1 MTAQLAPKAAFQRI
15 ADTILS
21 NSQAE
26 HTSVSFS
33 DSESSTLRL
42 ANNQVAQNVSVRE
55 PNVSIRAAFGKK
67 HGSASTNRLD
77 SNSLLETLRRAETIA
92 RLAPEDREYL
102 PPLPPQKYI
111 DVPSFRKSTA
121 ATTPA
126 EVARKVKPVIEQC
139 DKNGLVGAGIL
150 SHSISARGLAASSGL
165 FGYSQF
171 TEAEFSLTA
180 TAGDS
185 SGWTYNSHRDIDVL
199 DIAGRSSRA
208 VDKAIRSKEPRELE
222 PGHYPVILE
231 PAAVAGVFGPLMFAL
246 GAKSYFRG
254 DSALAGKLDSQILD
268 NRLTL
273 RTDPANPDLLGEPF
287 DQAGLATR
295 EMTWVENGVLKQ
307 LFYDRFTAQER
318 GVEPTSFPS
327 TPVLTFS
334 AAKPRTIDELIAD
347 TKRAILITNF
357 WYIRSVDPTDLTI
370 TGMTRDGTFL
380 VEEGKIVA
388 GVKNFRFHDSPLRCF
403 GNVDAATQPMESIT
417 MERGKMLL
425 PAVLLPDFHLSSVTK
440 F

>member
-1 MTAQLAPKAAFQRI
+1 MAVQLASKSEFKRI
-15 ADTILS
+15 TDTILS
-21 NSQAE
+21 RAQGE
-26 HTSVSFS
+26 HTSISLT

-42 ANNQVAQNVSVRE
+42 ANSQVAQNVSVRE

-77 SNSLLETLRRAETIA
+77 ADSLVETLRRAETIA

-102 PPLPPQKYI
+102 PPLPPQEYI
-111 DVPSFRKSTA
+111 DVPSYRKSTA
-121 ATTPA
+121 AATPDG
-126 EVARKVKPVIEQC
+126 VARKVRPVIEQC
-139 DKNGLVGAGIL
+139 DANGLVGAGIL
-150 SHSISARGLAASSGL
+150 SNSVSARGLAASTGL
-165 FGYSQF
+165 FGYSQS

-185 SGWTYNSHRDIDVL
+185 SGWTYNSHRDIEAL
-199 DIAGRSSRA
+199 DISARTSRA
-208 VDKAIRSKEPRELE
+208 VQKAILSKEPRELE

-231 PAAVAGVFGPLMFAL
+231 PAAVAGVFGALTFAL
-246 GAKSYFRG
+246 SAKSYFKG
-254 DSALAGKLDSQILD
+254 DSPLAGKLNSQILD
-268 NRLTL
+268 PRLTL
-273 RTDPANPDLLGEPF
+273 RTDPTHPDLLGEPF
-287 DQAGLATR
+287 DQAGLAAR
-295 EMTWVENGVLKQ
+295 KMTWVENGILKQ
-307 LFYDRFTAQER
+307 LYYDRFTAQDR
-318 GVEPTSFPS
+318 GVEPTPFPS
-327 TPVLTFS
+327 APILSFS
-334 AAKPRTIDELIAD
+334 AAKTRSIDELIGE

-380 VEEGKIVA
+380 VEDGKIVA

-403 GNVDAATQPMESIT
+403 ATVDAATQPMESIT

-425 PAVLLPDFHLSSVTK
+425 PTVLLPDFHLSSVTK

>member
-1 MTAQLAPKAAFQRI
+1 MTAQLISKADFQRI
-15 ADTILS
+15 ADRVLS

-26 HTSVSFS
+26 HTFVSLS
-33 DSESSTLRL
+33 DGESSTLRL

-55 PNVSIRAAFGKK
+55 PSLSVRTAFGKK

-77 SNSLLETLRRAETIA
+77 DASLVETLRRAETIA

-102 PPLPPQKYI
+102 PPLPPQNYI
-111 DVPSFRKSTA
+111 SVPSFRRSTA
-121 ATTPA
+121 GATPA
-126 EVARKVKPVIEQC
+126 EVARMAKPVIEQC
-139 DKNGLVGAGIL
+139 EKSGLVGAGIL
-150 SHSISARGLAASSGL
+150 SHSLSARGFAASTGL
-165 FGYSQF
+165 FGYFQS

-180 TAGDS
+180 TADDS
-185 SGWTYNSHRDIDVL
+185 SGWTYNSHRDIDSL
-199 DIAGRSSRA
+199 DISNRTRRA
-208 VDKAIRSKEPRELE
+208 VDKAVRSKEPRELE

-246 GAKSYFRG
+246 NAKSYFRG

-268 NRLTL
+268 PRLTL
-273 RTDPANPDLLGEPF
+273 RTEPTHPDLMGEPF

-295 EMTWVENGVLKQ
+295 EMTWIKDGVLKQ
-307 LFYDRFTAQER
+307 LYYDRFTAQER
-318 GVEPTSFPS
+318 GVDPTPFPS
-327 TPVLTFS
+327 APVLSFS
-334 AAKPRTIDELIAD
+334 AARPRTIDEMIAE

-380 VEEGKIVA
+380 VEDGRIVA

-403 GNVDAATQPMESIT
+403 ATVDAATQPMESIT

-425 PAVLLPDFHLSSVTK
+425 PTVRLPDFHLSSVTK

>member
-1 MTAQLAPKAAFQRI
+1 MTAKLASKDDFQKI
-15 ADTILS
+15 ADTILT
-21 NSQAE
+21 NSKAE

-33 DSESSTLRL
+33 DTESSTLRL
-42 ANNQVAQNVSVRE
+42 ANNQVEQNVSVRE
-55 PNVSIRAAFGKK
+55 PNVSIRTAFGKK

-77 SNSLLETLRRAETIA
+77 SNSLVETLRRAETIA

-111 DVPSFRKSTA
+111 DVPTFRKSTA
-121 ATTPA
+121 ETTPE
-126 EVARKVKPVIEQC
+126 EVARKAKPVIVQC

-150 SHSISARGLAASSGL
+150 SHAVAARGLAASSGL
-165 FGYSQF
+165 FGYLQS

-185 SGWTYNSHRDIDVL
+185 SGWTYNSHRDIDSL
-199 DIAGRSSRA
+199 EIASRSSRA
-208 VDKAIRSKEPRELE
+208 IDKAIRSKEPRELE
-222 PGHYPVILE
+222 AGHYPVILE

-246 GAKSYFRG
+246 SAKSYFRG
-254 DSALAGKLDSQILD
+254 DSALAGKLDTKILD
-268 NRLTL
+268 ERLTL
-273 RTDPANPDLLGEPF
+273 RTDPDHPDLLGEPF
-287 DQAGLATR
+287 DQAGLASR
-295 EMTWVENGVLKQ
+295 EITWVENGVLKQ
-307 LFYDRFTAQER
+307 LYYDRFTAQEK
-318 GVEPTSFPS
+318 GVEPTPS
-327 TPVLTFS
+327 PNAPVLSFS
-334 AAKPRTIDELIAD
+334 AAKPQSIDELIAD

-380 VEEGKIVA
+380 VEDGRIVA

-403 GNVDAATQPMESIT
+403 ATVDAATQPMESIT

-425 PAVLLPDFHLSSVTK
+425 PAVRLPDLHLSSVTK

>member
-1 MTAQLAPKAAFQRI
+1 MSVALASRADFQRI

-33 DSESSTLRL
+33 DAESSTLRL

-55 PNVSIRAAFGKK
+55 PNVSIRTAFGRK

-77 SNSLLETLRRAETIA
+77 THSLVETLRRAETIA

-102 PPLPPQKYI
+102 PPLGPQKYM
-111 DVPSFRKSTA
+111 DVPSFRRSTA
-121 ATTPA
+121 RATPA
-126 EVARKVKPVIEQC
+126 DIARKARPVVSQC
-139 DKNGLVGAGIL
+139 EKNDLVGAGIL
-150 SHSISARGLAASSGL
+150 THSVSARGLAASTGL
-165 FGYSQF
+165 FGYTQS

-185 SGWTYNSHRDIDVL
+185 SGWTYNSHRDIDALGVSE
-199 DIAGRSSRA
+199 RTRRA
-208 VDKAIRSKEPRELE
+208 VDKALRSKEPRELE
-222 PGHYPVILE
+222 AGHYPVILE
-231 PAAVAGVFGPLMFAL
+231 PAAVAGVLGPLMFAL
-246 GAKSYFRG
+246 SAKSYFRG

-268 NRLTL
+268 PRLTL

-287 DQAGLATR
+287 DQAGLPSR
-295 EMTWVENGVLKQ
+295 EMVWVENGRLKQ
-307 LFYDRFTAQER
+307 LYYDRFTAQER
-318 GVEPTSFPS
+318 GVEPTPFPS
-327 TPVLTFS
+327 APVLSFS
-334 AAKPRTIDELIAD
+334 AARQRSIDELIAD

-380 VEEGKIVA
+380 VEDGKIVA
-388 GVKNFRFHDSPLRCF
+388 GLKNFRFHDSPLRCF
-403 GNVDAATQPMESIT
+403 ASVDAATQPMESIT

-425 PAVLLPDFHLSSVTK
+425 PAMLLPDFHLSSVTK

>member
-1 MTAQLAPKAAFQRI
+1 MGAQLASKADFQRI
-15 ADTILS
+15 ADTVLAQ
-21 NSQAE
+21 SQAE
-26 HTSVSFS
+26 HTFVSFN
-33 DSESSTLRL
+33 DTEASTLRL

-55 PNVSIRAAFGKK
+55 PGVSIRAAFGKK

-77 SNSLLETLRRAETIA
+77 TNSLVETLRRAETIA

-111 DVPSFRKSTA
+111 EVPSFRKTTA
-121 ATTPA
+121 AATPDQ
-126 EVARKVKPVIEQC
+126 VARKAKPVIDQC
-139 DKNGLVGAGIL
+139 DKNGLTGAGIF
-150 SHSISARGLAASSGL
+150 SHSVSARGLAASSGL
-165 FGYSQF
+165 FAYAQS

-185 SGWTYNSHRDIDVL
+185 SGWTYNSHRDIDAL
-199 DIAGRSSRA
+199 DIPNRTSRA
-208 VDKAIRSKEPRELE
+208 VDKAVRSKEPRELE
-222 PGHYPVILE
+222 AGHYPVILE
-231 PAAVAGVFGPLMFAL
+231 PAAVAGVLGAMMFAL
-246 GAKSYFRG
+246 SAKSYYRG

-268 NRLTL
+268 PRLTL
-273 RTDPANPDLLGEPF
+273 RTDPAHPDLLGESF
-287 DQAGLATR
+287 DQSGLATR
-295 EMTWVENGVLKQ
+295 EMIWVDKGVLKQ
-307 LFYDRFTAQER
+307 LYYDRFTAQER
-318 GVEPTSFPS
+318 GVEPTPFPS
-327 TPVLTFS
+327 APVLSFS
-334 AAKPRTIDELIAD
+334 DAKPRSIDQLVAE

-380 VEEGKIVA
+380 VEDGKIVA

-403 GNVDAATQPMESIT
+403 AQVEAATGPMESIT

-425 PAVLLPDFHLSSVTK
+425 PAVRLPDFHLSSVTK